1 MRKTGAIL
9 VHAVLFMTMP
19 STVVAAP
26 EIRWLPDH
34 SAVEVT
40 GIAPAALPPAD
51 APAEQWEARFA
62 VRLAGEA
69 LPPMLG
75 KWSSLSGGLRF
86 TPRFPFS
93 QGMSYEAVWQPVEGK
108 AVTSRHA
115 VPKAAT
121 APAAMVEHIFPG
133 SENVP
138 ENLLKFYL
146 HFSAPM
152 SGGGIYKHI
161 HLRDEAGREVELPF
175 LELDEELWDREHRRL
190 TLFIDPGRVK
200 REVKPLEDIGPAL
213 EAGRQFTLTIDAAW
227 LDANGQPMKAA
238 AEKKFKVTAP
248 DRIPPDPKTW
258 RLTSPAPGTKEP
270 LHIRFSEPLDH
281 ALALRLI
288 TVAEVPGQQAMSD
301 DGVQWT
307 FLPVNPWPAGPH
319 RLVIQPEL
327 EDLAGNSVG
336 KPFEV
341 DLASPDQ
348 KPAPPRRPVE
358 IPFP

>member
-1 MRKTGAIL
+1 MKNAAIPL
-9 VHAVLFMTMP
+9 LAMLQLAALSP
-19 STVVAAP
+19 AAAAP

-34 SAVEVT
+34 SAVEVS
-40 GIAPAALPPAD
+40 GIAPATLPAAD
-51 APAEQWEARFA
+51 APSEQWEAMFA
-62 VRLAGEA
+62 IRLAGEA
-69 LPPMLG
+69 MPPMLG
-75 KWSSLSGGLRF
+75 KWSVQQGCPRF

-93 QGMSYEAVWQPVEGK
+93 QGMSYEATWQPAAGK
-108 AVTSRHA
+108 TVTSQHA
-115 VPKAAT
+115 VPKVAT
-121 APAAMVEHIFPG
+121 TPAAMVEHLFPG
-133 SENVP
+133 SETVP

-152 SGGGIYKHI
+152 SGGGSYKHI
-161 HLRDEAGREVELPF
+161 HLRDDAGKEVELPF

-213 EAGRQFTLTIDAAW
+213 VEGRQFSLIIDAAW
-227 LDANGQPMKAA
+227 PDAKGQPMKTAS
-238 AEKKFKVTAP
+238 EKKFKVTAP

-258 RLTSPAPGTKEP
+258 KLTSPAPGTKGP
-270 LHIRFSEPLDH
+270 LRVSFSEPLDH

-288 TVAEVPGQQAMSD
+288 TVAEVPGQPALSD
-301 DGVQWT
+301 DGTCWT
-307 FLPVNPWPAGPH
+307 FLPDKPWPAGPH

-341 DLASPDQ
+341 DLAGTDKNP
-348 KPAPPRRPVE
+348 PAPRRPVE